1 MYAANVHT
9 ARQELSVDANFRC
22 ASCGFESPVR
32 ITVAGSGQGVAHYGI
47 GNQAAHEAA
56 RAHAVASAQKSARM
70 VWEVLPCPRCG
81 VKSKH
86 DARTRTLW
94 IVLPVT
100 MVSVSL
106 ALAIVGASVLAFFG
120 AQLGAL
126 GGVLAVATM
135 LAIPMLLPSVL
146 FVLLRTIPTMR
157 LRRNAAKH
165 AQFLVQPR

>member
-1 MYAANVHT
+1 MYAANLHT
-9 ARQELSVDANFRC
+9 ARHELSVDAHFVC
-22 ASCGFESPVR
+22 ASCGWESPVR

-56 RAHAVASAQKSARM
+56 RSHAVASAQKAARM
-70 VWEVLPCPRCG
+70 VWEVLTCPRCG
-81 VKSKH
+81 VKSKN

-100 MVSVSL
+100 IVSVSL

-120 AQLGAL
+120 AKLGAA

-135 LAIPMLLPSVL
+135 VAIPMLLPSVL
-146 FVLLRTIPTMR
+146 FVLLRTIPTVR
-157 LRRNAAKH
+157 LRRNADKH
-165 AQFLVQPR
+165 AQFPVATR